1 MRPEHQIQQT
11 QQTPRHIKHAPM
23 AIGEAARLD
32 DIAAQLMAVQRHWND
47 PSREMRLAIALAAS
61 RSVWHAIQTA
71 LAEGTLLLPADVQ
84 HNVLILS
91 VYADSKINAC
101 EAAPSAEVL
110 GSLIALTRTLAGS
123 LKEWRVAA

>member
-1 MRPEHQIQQT
+1 MRPEHQIQQA
-11 QQTPRHIKHAPM
+11 PRHINHAAM
-23 AIGEAARLD
+23 TIGEAARLD
-32 DIAAQLMAVQRHWND
+32 NIAAQLMAVQRHWND
-47 PSREMRLAIALAAS
+47 PSREIRLAAALEAS
-61 RSVWHAIQTA
+61 RSVWHAIQAA
-71 LAEGTLLLPADVQ
+71 LAEGALLLPADVQ

-101 EAAPSAEVL
+101 EAAPSADVL